1 VRVMATRWR
10 LTPHQPAE
18 LLAVG
23 CSAERVAWAGH
34 RRDALASRGH
44 HAKEKAMDMLLRAK
58 EFTVKSASGAK
69 DLALNA
75 KDIHKDLFVFQKTL
89 RDMIKG
95 MRNMRDQ
102 EERYLAE
109 ALQVAP

>member
-1 VRVMATRWR
+1 
-10 LTPHQPAE
+10 
-18 LLAVG
+18 
-23 CSAERVAWAGH
+23 
-34 RRDALASRGH
+34 
-44 HAKEKAMDMLLRAK
+44 MDMLLRAK
-58 EFTVKSASGAK
+58 DFTVKSATGAK

-102 EERYLAE
+102 EERYVAE
-109 ALQVAP
+109 ALQVAPLSHPLTPRIDFNSLQRS